1 MLEWIFGLKKFDLIA
16 PFYDWAMTKVERK
29 TLAPLRREYVKMIEG
44 RVLDLAVGTGHNL
57 EYYPMDKV
65 SDVTM
70 IDLSKGMLAKTREK
84 IEKRNSDYHRFNVV
98 EAPCEQLP
106 FDADTFDWV
115 LSIDVMCSVDDQK
128 KTLDEAYRV
137 LKPNGRAVFVE
148 HFRTGYFWQDLYLSL
163 LTLLTYPLIGA
174 SMVRD
179 TGGSIKNSQFVV
191 EETGQVGVTEFTY
204 FVCRKDLQIYQPT
217 QTITMSCH
225 NMTCFNKNPYSSNC
239 VVN

>member
-1 MLEWIFGLKKFDLIA
+1 MAFRRNKKMLEWIFGLKKFDLIA

-128 KTLDEAYRV
+128 QTLDESYRV
-137 LKPNGRAVFVE
+137 LKPGGRAIFVE
-148 HFRTGYFWQDLYLSL
+148 HFKTGSFWYDSL
-163 LTLLTYPLIGA
+163 LALVTVFTYPLVGA
-174 SMVRD
+174 SMIRETD
-179 TGGSIKNSQFVV
+179 RSIKSSKFVV
-191 EETGQVGVTEFTY
+191 EECGKAVSSGFEY
-204 FVCRKDLQIYQPT
+204 FVCRKVQ
-217 QTITMSCH
+217 
-225 NMTCFNKNPYSSNC
+225 N
-239 VVN
+239 